1 MIRLG
6 IVTDTEDPDKM
17 RRVKV
22 VTQDRGN
29 STSSWV
35 PRVTGFDGEDS
46 PTPPIGSTVIVAS
59 MQSDSSDEVILGVL
73 QTATSN
79 QAQPIKDPSLGS
91 WFRRVLGDVFASVS
105 GYWQLITLGK
115 ITLEIQSTGNP
126 SVTMEPSGSI
136 TLRNS
141 LGSVRLLPSG
151 YMQVVDPS
159 GMWGSSSSG
168 LSLNHP
174 TQVSISSPNL
184 SWNGVT
190 VARVGGIDS
199 RGDTTVS

>member
-6 IVTDTEDPDKM
+6 IVTDMDDPDKM

-46 PTPPIGSTVIVAS
+46 PVPPIGSTVIVAS
-59 MQSDSSDEVILGVL
+59 MQSDSADEVILGVM

-79 QAQPIKDPSLGS
+79 QAQPLKDASLGS
-91 WFRRVLGDVFASVS
+91 WFKRVLGDVFSSVS
-105 GYWQLITLGK
+105 GYWKLLTLETITLA
-115 ITLEIQSTGNP
+115 IQSPKAP
-126 SVTMEPSGSI
+126 SVTIEPSGQI

-151 YMQVVDPS
+151 YMQMVDPS
-159 GMWGSSSSG
+159 GTWGSSSSG

-174 TQVSISSPNL
+174 SQVSVNSPNL
-184 SWNGVT
+184 LWNGVA
-190 VARVGGIDS
+190 VSRVGGTDS
-199 RGDTTVS
+199 RGDTTLS